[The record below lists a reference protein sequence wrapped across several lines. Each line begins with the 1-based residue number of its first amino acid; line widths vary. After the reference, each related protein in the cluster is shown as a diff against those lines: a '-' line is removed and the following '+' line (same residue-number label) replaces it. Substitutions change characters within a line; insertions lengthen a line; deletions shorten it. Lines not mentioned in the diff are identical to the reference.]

1 MKRNMFHLPPVPLP
15 WGALVLA
22 ALLGIL
28 LAGCG
33 GGGGTSGS
41 EGKSG
46 PAGATLAWDPP
57 TTYADNSVMNPY
69 QELDYYEIYIRTA
82 DANFTDNEAP
92 VAQVA
97 AVTNVLS
104 PDGITYS
111 QMLTSDFALG
121 NLLPFTQPEA
131 VHYLSI
137 KSVSVTG
144 LKSDFSVPVIWDL
157 T

>member
-1 MKRNMFHLPPVPLP
+1 MKRNMFHLP
-15 WGALVLA
+15 WVLA

-46 PAGATLAWDPP
+46 PAGPTLAWDPP

-69 QELDYYEIYIRTA
+69 QELDYYEIYIRPA
-82 DANFTDNEAP
+82 DANFTDNEVP

-97 AVTNVLS
+97 ALTNVLAA
-104 PDGITYS
+104 DGSSYN
-111 QMLTSDFALG
+111 QVLTSDFALG
-121 NLLPFTQPEA
+121 NLLPFTQPGA

-137 KSVSVTG
+137 KSVSVGG
-144 LKSDFSVPVIWDL
+144 LKSDFSQPVLWDL